1 MKDVCIYLSCESPLG
16 HLNDIRYPKPKSGS
30 GAVEPKSTPRDTEST
45 TFAKGIFQPTKSEVG
60 GVEPKV
66 PQPGSRVPSS
76 TSSRPH
82 PHARH
87 DRSMARDGW
96 WLGRFEDF
104 VLLPLLLLLLRA
116 CPGPR
121 GHRRAV
127 NDHYV
132 LFCHYLLEDMER
144 TWSRYVRVTQ

>member
-1 MKDVCIYLSCESPLG
+1 MTSGIRSPNSKSTQIG
-16 HLNDIRYPKPKSGS
+16 IRCS
-30 GAVEPKSTPRDTEST
+30 GAKKYSQRYRIEH
-45 TFAKGIFQPTKSEVG
+45 FCKGVFQPTKSEVG

-82 PHARH
+82 PHSHRTH
-87 DRSMARDGW
+87 DTTDQWREIVW

-104 VLLPLLLLLLRA
+104 VLLLLLLLLLRA

-121 GHRRAV
+121 GHGHAV
-127 NDHYV
+127 SDHYG

>member
-1 MKDVCIYLSCESPLG
+1 MEDVCIYLSCESPLG

-30 GAVEPKSTPRDTEST
+30 GALEPKSTPRDTEST
-45 TFAKGIFQPTKSEVG
+45 TFAKGIFQLTKSEVG

-82 PHARH
+82 PHSHRTH
-87 DRSMARDGW
+87 DTTDQWHEIVW
-96 WLGRFEDF
+96 WPGRFEDS
-104 VLLPLLLLLLRA
+104 VLLLLLLLRA

-121 GHRRAV
+121 GHRHAV
-127 NDHYV
+127 SDHYG
-132 LFCHYLLEDMER
+132 LFCHYLLE
-144 TWSRYVRVTQ
+144 